1 MGVNPRGGGKIMI
14 PAIILWLVIGV
25 GVILLDIGTSL
36 FLFVWFAIGSVVA
49 IIAALAGLSFA
60 WQLILFGISSIIA
73 ISIGYPWSRKKF
85 KNTVNRTKLMEEE
98 YIGKTFIASEDIE
111 DRYRFKVSG
120 IYWTGENKGEKI
132 LKGQKFQVVGIEG
145 NKLVIEG
152 IREE

>member
-1 MGVNPRGGGKIMI
+1 MI

-49 IIAALAGLSFA
+49 IIAALVGLSFA

-98 YIGKTFIASEDIE
+98 YIGKTFIASEDI
-111 DRYRFKVSG
+111 DYRYRFKVSG

-145 NKLVIEG
+145 NKVVIEG

>member
-1 MGVNPRGGGKIMI
+1 MI

-49 IIAALAGLSFA
+49 IIAALVGLSFA
-60 WQLILFGISSIIA
+60 WQLILFGVSSIIA

-98 YIGKTFIASEDIE
+98 YIGKTFIASEDI
-111 DRYRFKVSG
+111 DYRYRFKVSG

>member
-1 MGVNPRGGGKIMI
+1 MI

-49 IIAALAGLSFA
+49 IIAALVGLSFA

-98 YIGKTFIASEDIE
+98 YIGKTFIASEDI
-111 DRYRFKVSG
+111 DYRYRFKVSG

-132 LKGQKFQVVGIEG
+132 LKGQKFQVVG

>member
-1 MGVNPRGGGKIMI
+1 MI

-49 IIAALAGLSFA
+49 IIAALVGLSFA

-98 YIGKTFIASEDIE
+98 YIGKTFIASEDI
-111 DRYRFKVSG
+111 DNRCRFKVSG

>member
-1 MGVNPRGGGKIMI
+1 MI

-49 IIAALAGLSFA
+49 IIAALVGLSFA

-98 YIGKTFIASEDIE
+98 YIGKIFIASEDI
-111 DRYRFKVSG
+111 DYRYRFKVSG

>member
-1 MGVNPRGGGKIMI
+1 MI

-49 IIAALAGLSFA
+49 IIAALVGLSFA

-98 YIGKTFIASEDIE
+98 YIGKTFIASEDI
-111 DRYRFKVSG
+111 DYIYRFKVSG

>member
-1 MGVNPRGGGKIMI
+1 MI

-98 YIGKTFIASEDIE
+98 YIGKTFIDSEDIE

>member
-1 MGVNPRGGGKIMI
+1 MI

-49 IIAALAGLSFA
+49 IIAALVGLSFA

-98 YIGKTFIASEDIE
+98 YIGKTFIASEDI
-111 DRYRFKVSG
+111 DYRYRFKVSG

-152 IREE
+152 ISEE

>member
-1 MGVNPRGGGKIMI
+1 MI

-25 GVILLDIGTSL
+25 WVILLDIGTSL

-49 IIAALAGLSFA
+49 IIAALVGLSFA

-98 YIGKTFIASEDIE
+98 YIGKTFIASEDI
-111 DRYRFKVSG
+111 DYRYRFKVSG

>member
-1 MGVNPRGGGKIMI
+1 MI

-49 IIAALAGLSFA
+49 IIAALVGLSFA

-98 YIGKTFIASEDIE
+98 YIGKTFISSEDIYY
-111 DRYRFKVSG
+111 RYRFKVSG

>member
-1 MGVNPRGGGKIMI
+1 MI

-49 IIAALAGLSFA
+49 IIAALAGVNFA

-98 YIGKTFIASEDIE
+98 YIGKTFIASEDID

-120 IYWTGENKGEKI
+120 
-132 LKGQKFQVVGIEG
+132 V
-145 NKLVIEG
+145 
-152 IREE
+152 

>member
-1 MGVNPRGGGKIMI
+1 MI
-14 PAIILWLVIGV
+14 PVIILWLVIGV

-49 IIAALAGLSFA
+49 IIAALVGLSFA

-98 YIGKTFIASEDIE
+98 YIGKTFIASEDI
-111 DRYRFKVSG
+111 DYRYRFKVSG

>member
-1 MGVNPRGGGKIMI
+1 MI

-49 IIAALAGLSFA
+49 IIAALVGLSFA
-60 WQLILFGISSIIA
+60 CQLILFGISSIIA

-98 YIGKTFIASEDIE
+98 YIGKTFIASEDI
-111 DRYRFKVSG
+111 DYRYRFKVSG

>member
-1 MGVNPRGGGKIMI
+1 MI

-49 IIAALAGLSFA
+49 IIAALVGLSFA

-98 YIGKTFIASEDIE
+98 YIGKTFIASEDI
-111 DRYRFKVSG
+111 DYRYRFKVSV

>member
-1 MGVNPRGGGKIMI
+1 MI

-49 IIAALAGLSFA
+49 IIAALAGVNFA

-98 YIGKTFIASEDIE
+98 YIGKTFIASEDI
-111 DRYRFKVSG
+111 DYRYRFKVSG

>member
-1 MGVNPRGGGKIMI
+1 M

-49 IIAALAGLSFA
+49 IIAALVGLSFA

-98 YIGKTFIASEDIE
+98 YIGKTFIASEDID

-120 IYWTGENKGEKI
+120 VYWTGENKGEKI

>member
-1 MGVNPRGGGKIMI
+1 MI
-14 PAIILWLVIGV
+14 HAIILWLVIGV

-49 IIAALAGLSFA
+49 IIAALVGLSFA

-98 YIGKTFIASEDIE
+98 YIGKTFIASEDI
-111 DRYRFKVSG
+111 DYRYRFKVSG

>member
-1 MGVNPRGGGKIMI
+1 MI

-49 IIAALAGLSFA
+49 IIAALVGLSFA

-98 YIGKTFIASEDIE
+98 YIGKTFIASEDI
-111 DRYRFKVSG
+111 DYRYRFKVSG
-120 IYWTGENKGEKI
+120 IYQTGENKGEKI

>member
-1 MGVNPRGGGKIMI
+1 MI

-49 IIAALAGLSFA
+49 IIAALVGLSFA

-85 KNTVNRTKLMEEE
+85 KNTVNSTKLMEEE
-98 YIGKTFIASEDIE
+98 YIGKTFIASEDI
-111 DRYRFKVSG
+111 DYRYRFKVSG

>member
-1 MGVNPRGGGKIMI
+1 MKLSSLSNTSN
-14 PAIILWLVIGV
+14 L
-25 GVILLDIGTSL
+25 ILLDIGTSL

-49 IIAALAGLSFA
+49 IIAALVGLSFA

-98 YIGKTFIASEDIE
+98 YIGKTFIASEDI
-111 DRYRFKVSG
+111 DYRYRFKVSG

>member
-1 MGVNPRGGGKIMI
+1 MI

-49 IIAALAGLSFA
+49 IIAALVGLSFA

-98 YIGKTFIASEDIE
+98 YIGKTFIASEDI
-111 DRYRFKVSG
+111 DYRYRFKVSG

>member
-1 MGVNPRGGGKIMI
+1 MI

-49 IIAALAGLSFA
+49 IIAALVGLSFA

-85 KNTVNRTKLMEEE
+85 KNTVSRTKLMEEE
-98 YIGKTFIASEDIE
+98 YIGKTFIASEDI
-111 DRYRFKVSG
+111 DYRYRFKVSG

>member
-1 MGVNPRGGGKIMI
+1 MM

-49 IIAALAGLSFA
+49 IIAALVGLSFA

-98 YIGKTFIASEDIE
+98 YIGKTFIASEDI
-111 DRYRFKVSG
+111 DYRYRFKVSG

>member
-1 MGVNPRGGGKIMI
+1 MI
-14 PAIILWLVIGV
+14 PAIILWGV

-49 IIAALAGLSFA
+49 IIAALVGLSFA

-98 YIGKTFIASEDIE
+98 YIGKTFIASEDI
-111 DRYRFKVSG
+111 DYRYRFKVSG

>member
-1 MGVNPRGGGKIMI
+1 MI

-49 IIAALAGLSFA
+49 IIAALAGVNFA

-98 YIGKTFIASEDIE
+98 YIGKTFIASEDID

-120 IYWTGENKGEKI
+120 VYWTGENKGEKI

>member
-1 MGVNPRGGGKIMI
+1 MI

-49 IIAALAGLSFA
+49 IIAALVGLSFA

>member
-1 MGVNPRGGGKIMI
+1 MI

-49 IIAALAGLSFA
+49 IIAALAGVNFA

-98 YIGKTFIASEDIE
+98 YIGKTFIASEDID

>member
-36 FLFVWFAIGSVVA
+36 FLFVWFAIGSISA

-60 WQLILFGISSIIA
+60 WQPVSGISSIIA

-120 IYWTGENKGEKI
+120 TIGQAKIKEK
-132 LKGQKFQVVGIEG
+132 KY
-145 NKLVIEG
+145 
-152 IREE
+152 

>member
-1 MGVNPRGGGKIMI
+1 MI

-36 FLFVWFAIGSVVA
+36 FLFVCFAIGSVVA
-49 IIAALAGLSFA
+49 IIAALVGLSFA

-98 YIGKTFIASEDIE
+98 YIGKTFIASEDI
-111 DRYRFKVSG
+111 DYRYRFKVSG

>member
-1 MGVNPRGGGKIMI
+1 MI

-49 IIAALAGLSFA
+49 IIAALVGLSFA

-73 ISIGYPWSRKKF
+73 ISIRYPWSRKKF

-98 YIGKTFIASEDIE
+98 YIGKTFIASEDI
-111 DRYRFKVSG
+111 DYRYRFKVSG

>member
-1 MGVNPRGGGKIMI
+1 M

-49 IIAALAGLSFA
+49 IIAALVGLSFA

-98 YIGKTFIASEDIE
+98 YIGKTFIASEDI
-111 DRYRFKVSG
+111 DYRYRFKVSG

>member
-1 MGVNPRGGGKIMI
+1 MI

-36 FLFVWFAIGSVVA
+36 FVWFAIGSVVA
-49 IIAALAGLSFA
+49 IIAALVGLSFA

-98 YIGKTFIASEDIE
+98 YIGKTFIASEDI
-111 DRYRFKVSG
+111 DYRYRFKVSG

>member
-1 MGVNPRGGGKIMI
+1 MI

-98 YIGKTFIASEDIE
+98 YIGKTFIASEDI
-111 DRYRFKVSG
+111 DNRCRFKVSG

>member
-1 MGVNPRGGGKIMI
+1 MI

-111 DRYRFKVSG
+111 DRYRLKVSG

>member
-1 MGVNPRGGGKIMI
+1 MI

-36 FLFVWFAIGSVVA
+36 FLFVWFAIGSVDA
-49 IIAALAGLSFA
+49 IIAALVGLSFA

-98 YIGKTFIASEDIE
+98 YIGKTFIASEDI
-111 DRYRFKVSG
+111 DYRYRFKVSG

>member
-1 MGVNPRGGGKIMI
+1 MI

-49 IIAALAGLSFA
+49 IIAALVGLSFA

-98 YIGKTFIASEDIE
+98 YIGKTFIASEDI
-111 DRYRFKVSG
+111 DYRYRFKVSG

-132 LKGQKFQVVGIEG
+132 LKLQF
-145 NKLVIEG
+145 
-152 IREE
+152 

>member
-1 MGVNPRGGGKIMI
+1 MI

-49 IIAALAGLSFA
+49 IIAALVGLSFA
-60 WQLILFGISSIIA
+60 WQLILFGISSIIS

-98 YIGKTFIASEDIE
+98 YIGKTFIASEDI
-111 DRYRFKVSG
+111 DYRYRFKVSG